1 MLTSVDVKF
10 ISVVHLY
17 RKVKEIKFCSGQQI
31 YSKYQML
38 SIALSSCCSC
48 HVFRQYFAVK
58 RVKCFS
64 VNGSVICNLAALLT
78 SLAHYDKILSKF
90 GQR

>member
-31 YSKYQML
+31 YSKYQMS
-38 SIALSSCCSC
+38 SIA
-48 HVFRQYFAVK
+48 H
-58 RVKCFS
+58 RV
-64 VNGSVICNLAALLT
+64 VLAGNLAALLT
-78 SLAHYDKILSKF
+78 SLVHYDKILSKF